1 MFIVPAAKDNNQV
14 SKGRAKGGLV
24 TLWKKTL
31 TKYVSR
37 VKSDNVRRQATK
49 FSFPSGSVLV
59 VNAYFP
65 CDPRSENF
73 DETEIV
79 NLLAELKLL
88 IDQSQC
94 HHVLLAADLNCH
106 FERYTRFTNIVRNQL
121 EDLQLSIL
129 WQNPDHRV
137 EAVDYT
143 HCSSSIILHITPQL
157 ITLG

>member
-37 VKSDNVRRQATK
+37 VKSDNFRIQATK

-59 VNAYFP
+59 INAYFP

-94 HHVLLAADLNCH
+94 HHVLLSADLNCH
-106 FERYTRFTNIVRNQL
+106 
-121 EDLQLSIL
+121 
-129 WQNPDHRV
+129 
-137 EAVDYT
+137 
-143 HCSSSIILHITPQL
+143 
-157 ITLG
+157 